1 MGVVFSSSCHCHKSH
16 PPACSNKIYTQHFG
30 STGEKPNSTLVQEVK
45 HLPAVDA
52 GIVSA
57 PRDHNAV
64 GNPSR
69 RFLLAPAVHGWFI
82 LQGPLP
88 IRNRV
93 TKKFLDPY
101 RRRAPPQALHRVELL
116 PLLALSIL
124 CFLEVSLVWG
134 RRRQRD
140 LATGEQTPAQVEGSR
155 ER

>member
-52 GIVSA
+52 GIVPA
-57 PRDHNAV
+57 PRDHNAF

-69 RFLLAPAVHGWFI
+69 RFLLAPAVHGCFI
-82 LQGPLP
+82 LQGPLS

-124 CFLEVSLVWG
+124 CFLEVSFVWG